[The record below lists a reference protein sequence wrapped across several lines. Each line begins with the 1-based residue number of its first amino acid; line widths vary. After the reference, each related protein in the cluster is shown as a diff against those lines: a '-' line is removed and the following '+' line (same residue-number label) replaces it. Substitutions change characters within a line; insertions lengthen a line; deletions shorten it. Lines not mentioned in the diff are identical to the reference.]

1 MNLTSK
7 ILRLTPKFKQGFT
20 LIELLVVISI
30 IGILVAVGVT
40 SYQRASQLS
49 RDAKRKTD
57 LEQLRQALETFRSE
71 NGSYPSVA
79 QGGLDALDPDYI
91 TIVPTDPRDGVYT
104 YTPSG
109 SPPITYTLCASLEQ
123 IESPTTCNYTVTQP

>member
-1 MNLTSK
+1 MNLKSK
-7 ILRLTPKFKQGFT
+7 IYSPTPKRKRGFT

-30 IGILVAVGVT
+30 IGILLAVGVT

-71 NGSYPSVA
+71 NGSYPTA
-79 QGGLDALDPDYI
+79 GQGGLNALAPDYI
-91 TIVPTDPRDGVYT
+91 TVLPSDPRDGIYQYTPTGNPPVT
-104 YTPSG
+104 YT
-109 SPPITYTLCASLEQ
+109 ICASLELV
-123 IESPTTCNYTVTQP
+123 ESPATCNYTVTQP